1 MNDKELLRQMLGIT
15 APWIIKSVELDVAAK
30 RLGIE
35 VECTQEHW
43 ADEQGRKLP
52 IHGYEERKW
61 RHLDAF
67 QFETVIHGRI
77 PPGAVSRRA

>member
-1 MNDKELLRQMLGIT
+1 MDLRLEKAEREGT
-15 APWIIKSVELDVAAK
+15 ASSNVGDYGTVDHQECGACDVAAK

-52 IHGYEERKW
+52 IHGYEERRW
-61 RHLDAF
+61 RHLGAF
-67 QFETVIHGRI
+67 QF
-77 PPGAVSRRA
+77 